1 MKIFY
6 ILFFLAVYSNFAL
19 SAQEA
24 GKDNITEKGKDQ
36 DFITYNYNVMH
47 CGKPLFPGGYS
58 RFIELFR
65 KHTHYS
71 QAIADTL
78 SEDIRVIARIT
89 LDSTGKII
97 KREAWC
103 KYDFFEKDVLSFLNR
118 LPDFEIPSQTESCC
132 YKLNLG
138 FIYKTYKLVPKCF
151 SQDFKMYDED
161 TLYREKPQF
170 PGGYKNFTNLLRQ
183 YTHYSKAIA
192 DSLPK
197 SVNVLARIALDR
209 TGKITN
215 RYAWSESQLFRNRI
229 LHFLKNLPDF
239 EGPSHIMDC
248 DIQLNFTFEKYQ
260 TPSLKNPFVIYIFP
274 QESREFEKY
283 LKSVRDLDI
292 HF

>member
-1 MKIFY
+1 MKILY

-209 TGKITN
+209 TVSQIRQGP
-215 RYAWSESQLFRNRI
+215 RYSLLKLIRAGVPEDNGRRTMRLYPALFGPLAAEAWNFVLR
-229 LHFLKNLPDF
+229 LHSDDLP
-239 EGPSHIMDC
+239 
-248 DIQLNFTFEKYQ
+248 
-260 TPSLKNPFVIYIFP
+260 
-274 QESREFEKY
+274 R
-283 LKSVRDLDI
+283 
-292 HF
+292 